1 MNRWLVTLMLLGSL
15 LLFGCN
21 RKAVLPDLRESYIGK
36 DTKPF
41 GGNIAFRILQNSFPD
56 NYIQI
61 SKAPFL
67 NGIESS
73 SDKTSIYF
81 CITRHFFTKEQEV
94 DAIMDYVSKG
104 NTFFLAASD
113 IDSLLLQRIACKVQ
127 RSEMETIIGPV
138 LQQSSVSFVKEVS
151 STRDSFSYFFMPF
164 SSSISEFNEN
174 FSRPISNNSYGKP
187 NCISYFSGKGKLI
200 LHTDPRAFS
209 NYFLLTGN
217 NYQYLKQILQL
228 TNQYPEHIYW
238 NEYYARQSNRN
249 SGKPFSSF
257 SEMMKHRSLGTAFL
271 ITLALLLLFVIFGIK
286 RKQRIIKVIPPNV
299 NSSIAFTETIA
310 RLYLQEKNNKNI
322 AEKMI
327 SYFNEFIR
335 SNYFLYANPGSDEF
349 IKTLSRKSGVSLDR
363 TVSLYRAI
371 QHAGKAGS
379 LDDYQ
384 LLSLNEQI
392 QQFYKKRK

>member
-1 MNRWLVTLMLLGSL
+1 M
-15 LLFGCN
+15 
-21 RKAVLPDLRESYIGK
+21 PDLRESYLEK

-61 SKAPFL
+61 NKASFL
-67 NGIESS
+67 SSIVSS

-81 CITRHFFTKEQEV
+81 CITRHFFTKEREV
-94 DAIMDYVSKG
+94 DAIMDFVKKG

-127 RSEMETIIGPV
+127 RSETETFMGPV
-138 LQQSSVSFVKEVS
+138 FQQSYVSLPKEVS
-151 STRDSFSYFFMPF
+151 STKDSFSYFFIPF
-164 SSSISEFNEN
+164 SSSISTFDEN
-174 FSRPISNNSYGKP
+174 SSRPVSNNSYGKT
-187 NCISYFSGKGKLI
+187 NCIVYFSGKGKLI
-200 LHTDPRAFS
+200 LHTDARAFS

-217 NYQYLKQILQL
+217 NYGYLKQLLQF
-228 TNQYPEHIYW
+228 TNEDPEHIYW
-238 NEYYARQSNRN
+238 NEYYARQSNRT
-249 SGKPFSSF
+249 SGEPFSSF

-271 ITLALLLLFVIFGIK
+271 ITLALLLLFVLFGIK

-299 NSSIAFTETIA
+299 NSSVAFTETIA

-327 SYFNEFIR
+327 SYFNEYIR
-335 SNYFLYANPGSDEF
+335 SNYFLYTNPGSDEF
-349 IKTLSRKSGVSLDR
+349 IKTLSRKSGVSLDK
-363 TVSLYRAI
+363 TISLYRAI
-371 QHAGKAGS
+371 HHAGKAVS